1 MQKLAPLLVLKNYL
15 VAESYQ
21 NLCCWIVVI
30 VSEFFT
36 WLAISG
42 TISILTALVF
52 VAFFL
57 LITRPVFVWFKGDWH
72 STDDFLSIC
81 FYGKKGKKVTISMGW
96 IKFWFFLSFLS
107 LFAIALVMGAAC
119 LSELGVSSLPNFPS
133 SFDINCFF
141 AWASALAISFAVIGA
156 GPIALSE
163 DISLW
168 DALTKKSEFREF
180 RFAEPLKRTGKL
192 SYLPNLSRKVVAL
205 VQFGRNR
212 RAPARRGRSIAK
224 KCGGKKSSDP
234 DGDCSQPHQSLN
246 QANQSQC
253 CLVKYIGGR

>member
-1 MQKLAPLLVLKNYL
+1 MNKPNPISASTSYL
-15 VAESYQ
+15 VDGCYQ
-21 NLCCWIVVI
+21 NLCCLLVVAI
-30 VSEFFT
+30 ASIFAFF
-36 WLAISG
+36 AMSG
-42 TISILTALVF
+42 MVSILTTLVF
-52 VAFFL
+52 VAFCL
-57 LITRPVFVWFKGDWH
+57 LLTRPFFVFLIKGWQ
-72 STDDFLSIC
+72 TPAELLSISI
-81 FYGKKGKKVTISMGW
+81 YGREGKKVTISTCW

-107 LFAIALVMGAAC
+107 LFPIDLVTGAIC
-119 LSELGVSSLPNFPS
+119 FSELGVRCFPE
-133 SFDINCFF
+133 FPAYFGINSFF
-141 AWASALAISFAVIGA
+141 AWASALSISFAVIGA

-180 RFAEPLKRTGKL
+180 RFAEPLKRTGRV
-192 SYLPNLSRKVVAL
+192 SYLPNLSRKVAAL

-212 RAPARRGRSIAK
+212 RAPARRGRSITK